1 MCRRCATRRSQ
12 PHQLPLGS
20 VCGPA
25 EFQRAQLPL
34 RAGASQVTFATSATR
49 RSASVGPPV
58 QRNAPSPPPT
68 DLILKIGTPL
78 ECIELLVQSVDA
90 ARAQVSICAFTFD
103 LCGAW
108 EALFD
113 SLVRAR
119 RRGVSVRII
128 VDRSW
133 ALGTRMRNL
142 RPRLLQLQSAGVLVV
157 NQLVKEPVLH
167 FKGLLADA
175 IATFGSANWTENTL
189 TQTERIIVVRLT
201 PATAVRERRVY
212 DDIFAASEVWR
223 CERSSPSPA
232 SRQSTVLALEQSG
245 TNL

>member
-12 PHQLPLGS
+12 SQQLPF
-20 VCGPA
+20 GPVQSPA
-25 EFQRAQLPL
+25 DFQRVATRLPL
-34 RAGASQVTFATSATR
+34 RGGSANHITFAPILDARSAGNSLGARAAGTERVTR
-49 RSASVGPPV
+49 RSASAGPPV
-58 QRNAPSPPPT
+58 QRVVAPPT
-68 DLILKIGTPL
+68 DVVLKIDTPI
-78 ECIELLVQSVDA
+78 ECVPLLVQSVDSA
-90 ARAQVSICAFTFD
+90 LTQVSILAFTFD

-108 EALFD
+108 EELFD

-119 RRGVSVRII
+119 RRGVSVRIC

-157 NQLVKEPVLH
+157 NQLAKEPVLH

-189 TQTERIIVVRLT
+189 SQTERIIV
-201 PATAVRERRVY
+201 
-212 DDIFAASEVWR
+212 
-223 CERSSPSPA
+223 
-232 SRQSTVLALEQSG
+232 
-245 TNL
+245 